1 MFTVSPSILSGD
13 LLNLGGQL
21 DRLAGL
27 GNLHLDID
35 DGNFV
40 RGISFGMD
48 TVRAMAAHTD
58 IPMDAHLEVL
68 NPCDYVE
75 DLCACGVKRMCAHIE
90 ALPYPSLF
98 LSAARKGGAGACGLA
113 VNLKTPAAQL
123 LPYADQ
129 LDYVIFVSVE
139 ADCDGLPFRPGVLG
153 KVREA
158 RAFLRP
164 GTDIWVDGGVNT
176 GNLEAIVRAGATG
189 VVVGRA
195 VFGADDPVKAYRE
208 LLDMAGRPGGEK
220 SALPGT
226 QGPGDSLA
234 LAGRFGGEE

>member
-1 MFTVSPSILSGD
+1 MFTVSPSILSGN
-13 LLNLGGQL
+13 LLNLEGQL
-21 DRLAGL
+21 SRLNGL

-48 TVRAMAAHTD
+48 TVRAIAEYTD
-58 IPMDAHLEVL
+58 IPLDAHLEVL

-75 DLCACGVKRMCAHIE
+75 ELCGCGVKRICAHIE

-98 LSAARKGGAGACGLA
+98 LSAVKKGGAACGLA
-113 VNLKTPAAQL
+113 VNLKTPAAEL
-123 LPYADQ
+123 APYADQ

-139 ADCDGLPFRPGVLG
+139 ADYDGLPFRPGVLD

-158 RAFLRP
+158 GAFLRP

-176 GNLEAIVRAGATG
+176 ENLEQIVRAGAPG

-195 VFGADDPVKAYRE
+195 VFQAADPVRAYRGLIE
-208 LLDMAGRPGGEK
+208 
-220 SALPGT
+220 
-226 QGPGDSLA
+226 
-234 LAGRFGGEE
+234 LAGRFGGEV